1 MTKLTG
7 QRAVLGTPAFEEV
20 EALSESKPNL
30 ARAIEELR
38 QRLHEALGEGYDPVK
53 LQKIS
58 SQLDSLIV
66 EATRKLA
73 DERQEPER

>member
-1 MTKLTG
+1 M
-7 QRAVLGTPAFEEV
+7 
-20 EALSESKPNL
+20 SESKPNL

-58 SQLDSLIV
+58 NQLDSLIV

-73 DERQEPER
+73 DERQGPER